1 MRIAFIAS
9 EFPKFTETF
18 VAREAMAFVNA
29 GHEVLMVHLKPY
41 RSDELIHD
49 FMRPLLGQTLGR
61 PLNSPKTWG
70 KAAGRALR
78 KPKATLATISSIVSN
93 CISEPDILAKNVAA
107 TASALALSSELEAWG
122 ADHVH
127 ACFAGFT
134 ATAAWAIHKNTG
146 IPYSVSCHGH
156 GIFITQAL
164 LDEKLGIAN
173 PVRVISNFNRD
184 FLKEHIGDL
193 DTSKIQIIRCG
204 VDLDAVELVDPPASA
219 RLKILFIG
227 SLQERKGVDVL
238 LNALSKCDAANL
250 DFECT
255 IIGDGP
261 DRSDLETL
269 SRSLGL
275 DGRTVFAGK
284 KTQTE
289 TFAALRD
296 HHVLVTPSRPG
307 KRGRA
312 EGIPVVLMEALA
324 HGRPVITT
332 RLTGIPE
339 LVEHGVNGWIAD
351 PSSVDSLH
359 TQIMDA
365 SADRG
370 ALKAMGAAGHE
381 KVKMEYDGNANG
393 RQLVDAIEQTLNQA
407 PLRRADNQRKAECLS

>member
-18 VAREAMAFVNA
+18 VAREAMAFVEA
-29 GHEVLMVHLKPY
+29 GHDVLMVHLKPY

-49 FMRPLLGQTLGR
+49 FMRPLLDQTLGR
-61 PLNSPKTWG
+61 PLSEPKTWL
-70 KAAGRALR
+70 KAAGRAL
-78 KPKATLATISSIVSN
+78 KTPGSTLAIASSIVKN
-93 CISEPDILAKNVAA
+93 CAREPDILVKNVGAAA
-107 TASALALSSELEAWG
+107 TALALSSELEAWG

-134 ATAAWAIHKNTG
+134 ATTAWAVHRNTG

-164 LDEKLGIAN
+164 LDQKLAGAN

-184 FLKEHIGDL
+184 FLEERIEGL
-193 DTSKIQIIRCG
+193 QTSKLQIIRCG
-204 VDLDAVELVDPPASA
+204 VDLGAAELTDPPAASP
-219 RLKILFIG
+219 LKLLFIG
-227 SLQERKGVDVL
+227 SLQARKGVDVL
-238 LNALSKCDAANL
+238 LKALAKAASNGL

-261 DRSDLETL
+261 DKAALDAQHEALN
-269 SRSLGL
+269 LG
-275 DGRTVFAGK
+275 DRVQFVGK
-284 KTQTE
+284 KTQTQ

-296 HHVLVTPSRPG
+296 HHLLVAPSRPG

-339 LVEHGVNGWIAD
+339 LVEHGVNGWLAE
-351 PSSVDSLH
+351 PACADSLH
-359 TQIMDA
+359 AQIMDA
-365 SADRG
+365 SKDTEL
-370 ALKAMGAAGHE
+370 LKRMGQAGRN
-381 KVKMEYDGNANG
+381 KVKEEYDGHGNG
-393 RQLVDAIEQTLNQA
+393 RRLVDAITQTLTGTQTQGEPGSA
-407 PLRRADNQRKAECLS
+407 